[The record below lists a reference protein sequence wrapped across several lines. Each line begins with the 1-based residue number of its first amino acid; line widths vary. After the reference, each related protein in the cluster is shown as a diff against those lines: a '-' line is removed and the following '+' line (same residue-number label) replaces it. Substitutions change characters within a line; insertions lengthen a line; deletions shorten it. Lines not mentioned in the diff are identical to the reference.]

1 MDGGYEVTT
10 TQKPMK
16 KPIDLNEWSYIM
28 IKDMILRNKIAA
40 GEQIRIENLIN
51 MLQVSRTPI
60 REALIRLHN
69 DGLVDV
75 FPHVGYYVRGF
86 SRSEYHDVFE
96 LRLLIECHTAE
107 IAAATMTD
115 EQIRKLKIVNERG
128 EIAIEDNDE
137 EAMNK
142 YEIEFHN
149 TLIAHSGNQQ
159 IIKVMAN
166 ISDYISRGRMI
177 ALRSRENIMLSFQ
190 EHLKVIHAI
199 EQHSPEKAKRAM
211 AEHIR
216 RVEDRLSTL
225 IEFVDEK
232 KA

>member
-1 MDGGYEVTT
+1 MDGERKLTT
-10 TQKPMK
+10 MQKPMR

-28 IKDMILRNKIAA
+28 IKDMILKNKIAA
-40 GEQIRIENLIN
+40 GEQIRIESLIN

-60 REALIRLHN
+60 REALIRLQN

-86 SRSEYHDVFE
+86 SRREYHDVFE

-107 IAAATMTD
+107 TAAATMTD

-137 EAMNK
+137 DAMNK

-149 TLIAHSGNQQ
+149 ALIAHSGNQQ

-177 ALRSRENIMLSFQ
+177 ALKSKENIMLSFQ

-199 EQHSPEKAKRAM
+199 ELHDPQLAKAAM

-216 RVEDRLSTL
+216 RVEDRLSY
-225 IEFVDEK
+225 IIDFADDK
-232 KA
+232 KN